1 MTFADAVVQGIDLEF
16 ACTKLDNITEDIELL
31 KVQLAELLDDDV
43 FTGDDML
50 KPGSRFRKLLGIKVR
65 INSMGID
72 AYAARRSVRSALIC
86 QQSTLP
92 TPEDVA

>member
-1 MTFADAVVQGIDLEF
+1 
-16 ACTKLDNITEDIELL
+16 
-31 KVQLAELLDDDV
+31 
-43 FTGDDML
+43 ML

-92 TPEDVA
+92 NPEDAA

>member
-1 MTFADAVVQGIDLEF
+1 MNIADLTIQGIDLEF

-43 FTGDDML
+43 FKGDDVL
-50 KPGSRFRKLLGIKVR
+50 KSGSRFRKLLGIKVR

-72 AYAARRSVRSALIC
+72 AYAARRSVQLALTY
-86 QQSTLP
+86 QQESFP
-92 TPEDVA
+92 QPGDVE